1 MGLGFELPGFLV
13 IFEHNSEFYYF
24 NTYLL
29 SIVHNLVMNNNTN
42 YLSFTVYDLFF
53 EYRLT
58 VGIQFDD
65 ANSGTLLY
73 APRQGRME
81 KFVKEM
87 LDNNAH
93 FDVRFSKL
101 IPVTR
106 MVDDDDDSSVQHEYQ
121 EHVLFEARTQ
131 HVAFEINGDI
141 IWLNEQFRH
150 VYEKTYSW
158 CFSLVKILIQHY
170 RFIVLLI
177 ITILILLITSKCVNK
192 H

>member
-1 MGLGFELPGFLV
+1 
-13 IFEHNSEFYYF
+13 
-24 NTYLL
+24 
-29 SIVHNLVMNNNTN
+29 MNNNTN

-53 EYRLT
+53 EYKLT
-58 VGIQFDD
+58 VGIQFDG

-106 MVDDDDDSSVQHEYQ
+106 MIDDDDSSVQYEYQ

-131 HVAFEINGDI
+131 NVAFEINGDI
-141 IWLNEQFRH
+141 IWLSEQFRH
-150 VYEKTYSW
+150 VYEKNYSW

-177 ITILILLITSKCVNK
+177 TAILILLITSKCVNK

>member
-1 MGLGFELPGFLV
+1 
-13 IFEHNSEFYYF
+13 
-24 NTYLL
+24 
-29 SIVHNLVMNNNTN
+29 MNNNTN

-53 EYRLT
+53 EYKLT
-58 VGIQFDD
+58 VSIQFDD

-73 APRQGRME
+73 ALRQGRME

-106 MVDDDDDSSVQHEYQ
+106 MIDDDDSSVQYEYQ

-131 HVAFEINGDI
+131 NVAFEINGDI
-141 IWLNEQFRH
+141 ICLSEQFRH

-158 CFSLVKILIQHY
+158 CFSLVKILIQYY

-177 ITILILLITSKCVNK
+177 TAILILLITSKCVNK

>member
-1 MGLGFELPGFLV
+1 
-13 IFEHNSEFYYF
+13 
-24 NTYLL
+24 
-29 SIVHNLVMNNNTN
+29 MNNNTN
-42 YLSFTVYDLFF
+42 YLSFTVYDIFF
-53 EYRLT
+53 EYKLT
-58 VGIQFDD
+58 VSIQFDD

-73 APRQGRME
+73 ALRQGRME

-106 MVDDDDDSSVQHEYQ
+106 MIDDDDSSVQYEYQ

-131 HVAFEINGDI
+131 NVAFEINGDI
-141 IWLNEQFRH
+141 ICLSEQFRH

-158 CFSLVKILIQHY
+158 CFSLVKILIQYY

-177 ITILILLITSKCVNK
+177 TAILILLITSKCVNK